1 MIRSKILLHHLE
13 EKGKV
18 ELCKSKIS
26 NGICPIIF
34 QPPGETFGYIQVW
47 FFAMPMD
54 LAGIFT
60 LGVANRGVINWEGTS
75 LNMEIPA

>member
-1 MIRSKILLHHLE
+1 M
-13 EKGKV
+13 
-18 ELCKSKIS
+18 
-26 NGICPIIF
+26 F

-60 LGVANRGVINWEGTS
+60 LGVGNRGVINWEGTS
-75 LNMEIPA
+75 PKYGNPGMKPI